1 MQAKY
6 VYSGKVRMGTL
17 GQQTGITDIYGD
29 LLRVGDIVVTFKD
42 DPLTSVPSGLTVV
55 VSDEWTSYSNG
66 VHEQKTEFEFF
77 VMGIKKSIIAKLD
90 DDNEEYWHVKRVKKW
105 EDVIDGEHW
114 SDYGF
119 NYKKD

>member
-6 VYSGKVRMGTL
+6 VYSGKCRKGTL
-17 GQQTGITDIYGD
+17 GQSTGITDIHGD
-29 LLRVGDIVVTFKD
+29 LLRVGDIVITFRD
-42 DPLTSVPSGLTVV
+42 DPLAAVPSGLTVV
-55 VSDEWTSYSNG
+55 VSDEWISYSNG
-66 VHEQKTEFEFF
+66 VHEKKENFEFF
-77 VMGIKKSIIAKLD
+77 VMGIKNSTIAKLD
-90 DDNEEYWHVKRVKKW
+90 DKNEKYWHVKRVKKW

>member
-6 VYSGKVRMGTL
+6 VYSGTVRMGTL
-17 GQQTGITDIYGD
+17 GQSTGIIDIYGD
-29 LLRVGDIVVTFKD
+29 LLRVGDIVVSFKD
-42 DPLTSVPSGLTVV
+42 DPSPAVPSGLTVV

-66 VHEQKTEFEFF
+66 VHKQKDEFDFF
-77 VMGIKKSIIAKLD
+77 VMGIKTTTITMLD
-90 DDNEEYWHVKRVKKW
+90 DDNEKYWHVKRVKKW